1 MIEVRGLCKRYGNI
15 VALSDVSFD
24 VPQGKIVGFL
34 GANGAGKTTT
44 LDIICGCLSA
54 DEGMVKI
61 ADIDIVEN
69 PIKAKQ
75 VLGYLPD
82 DPPLY
87 TDMKVKE
94 YIAYSAYIHKVPRS
108 KISYL
113 VNEVMEKLAITDV
126 QDRLIANLSKGYK
139 QRVGLAQTLVHNPS
153 VLIMDEPTEGL
164 DPNQIIQIR
173 ELIKSFAGNHTI
185 FLSSHILS
193 EVQQICDYII
203 IIHEGK
209 IVAQGTYDEL
219 IREVSSSN
227 TYLLQ
232 VASGNLNELVTKLK
246 NMSEIKNVSIVDF
259 ESYKVEFEVSSNLN
273 VLDTIVKMV
282 VDDSFGIRQLS
293 PNAQSLEQV
302 FLKLTK

>member
-1 MIEVRGLCKRYGNI
+1 MIEVRGLYKRYGNVI
-15 VALSDVSFD
+15 ALSDVSFD
-24 VPQGKIVGFL
+24 VPQGKVVGFL

-54 DEGMVKI
+54 DEGTVKI
-61 ADIDIVEN
+61 ADIDIVDN

-82 DPPLY
+82 EPPLY

-94 YIAYSAYIHKVPRS
+94 YITYSAYIHKVPRS
-108 KISYL
+108 KISHQ
-113 VNEVMEKLAITDV
+113 VNEVMERLAITDV
-126 QDRLIANLSKGYK
+126 QNRLIANLSKGYK
-139 QRVGLAQTLVHNPS
+139 QRVGLAQILVHNPS

-173 ELIKSFAGNHTI
+173 ELIKSFSGNHTI

-193 EVQQICDYII
+193 EVQQVCEYII

-219 IREVSSSN
+219 ISKVSASN

-232 VASGNLNELVTKLK
+232 VASGNLNELVTKL
-246 NMSEIKNVSIVDF
+246 NNISEIKSVSIVDF
-259 ESYKVEFEVSSNLN
+259 DSYKIEFEVSSNLN
-273 VLDTIVKMV
+273 VLDTVVKMV

-293 PNAQSLEQV
+293 PKAQSLEQV